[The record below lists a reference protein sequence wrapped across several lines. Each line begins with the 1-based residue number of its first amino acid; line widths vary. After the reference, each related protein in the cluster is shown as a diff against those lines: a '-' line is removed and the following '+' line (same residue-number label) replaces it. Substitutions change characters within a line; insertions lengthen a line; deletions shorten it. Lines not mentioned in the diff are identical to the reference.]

1 MALRRSLAV
10 AFVALTLFA
19 PASFADPVLSD
30 VRASELLG
38 KPVFDADGK
47 ALGELEDLV
56 LELNGE
62 RVRYA
67 VIGPGRALGLG
78 EDRKAYLLTTLRLQG
93 HERLVVDGAAMPRP
107 HRRSAGIPASEI
119 IGRKVQHK
127 DGAHLGEI
135 RDLTV
140 NLGTG
145 YVNHVMVQLAR
156 RGTELMVPALSI
168 ALPADGAGR
177 AIVTG
182 PASTGATRAE

>member
-1 MALRRSLAV
+1 MAPRWSFAV
-10 AFVALTLFA
+10 AFLAFTLLA
-19 PASFADPVLSD
+19 PASFADPVLTD
-30 VRASELLG
+30 VRASELRG
-38 KPVFDADGK
+38 KPVFDAEGK

-67 VIGPGRALGLG
+67 VVGPGRALGLG
-78 EDRKAYLLTTLRLQG
+78 GEKKAYPLTALRLHG
-93 HERLVVDGAAMPRP
+93 SERLVVDGAVMPRP
-107 HRRSAGIPASEI
+107 HRKGAGIPASEI

-127 DGAHLGEI
+127 EGAHVGEI

-145 YVNHVMVQLAR
+145 YVNHVVVQLAQ

-168 ALPADGAGR
+168 ALPTDGAGR

-182 PASTGATRAE
+182 PASTGATRAD